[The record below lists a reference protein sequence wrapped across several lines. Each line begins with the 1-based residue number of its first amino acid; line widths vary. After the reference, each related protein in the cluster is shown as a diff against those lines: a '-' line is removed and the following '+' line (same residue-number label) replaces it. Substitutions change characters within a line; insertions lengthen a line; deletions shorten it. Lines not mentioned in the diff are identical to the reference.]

1 LCGTNQQHEIFRD
14 VNEYIAY
21 GERFLH
27 VKNNKQRLFFLHV
40 KDNKQ
45 KRFVRSCRWWSV
57 RSPNYL
63 PYWPYSLF
71 LVSIKTTLISPTTVQ
86 PFTYMTYRLSTWSRH
101 EYNRNNAHLTLSN
114 NQWLNTNQSE
124 NLKQLAY
131 IKTSL

>member
-1 LCGTNQQHEIFRD
+1 MKEDVPRLCGTNQQHEIFRD

-27 VKNNKQRLFFLHV
+27 VK
-40 KDNKQ
+40 DNKQ
-45 KRFVRSCRWWSV
+45 KLFVRSCRWWSV
-57 RSPNYL
+57 TSPNYL

-71 LVSIKTTLISPTTVQ
+71 LVAIKTTLISPTTVQ

-101 EYNRNNAHLTLSN
+101 EYNWNNAHLTLSN

-131 IKTSL
+131 IKRSL